1 MQVTQIQ
8 FKAARKLVR
17 ENGKAA
23 LRWMTPAVREAMEQ
37 VIAMGEA
44 TDQLA
49 ERAGIIDYCKREG
62 WDCNPR
68 HTASRAA
75 LARFEDQRR
84 KAA

>member
-1 MQVTQIQ
+1 MITRIQ
-8 FKAARKLVR
+8 YKAARQLVR

-23 LRWMTPAVREAMEQ
+23 LRWMTPEARECMEQ

-62 WDCNPR
+62 WDCSPR
-68 HTASRAA
+68 HTASRAV
-75 LARFEDQRR
+75 LARFEGQRR